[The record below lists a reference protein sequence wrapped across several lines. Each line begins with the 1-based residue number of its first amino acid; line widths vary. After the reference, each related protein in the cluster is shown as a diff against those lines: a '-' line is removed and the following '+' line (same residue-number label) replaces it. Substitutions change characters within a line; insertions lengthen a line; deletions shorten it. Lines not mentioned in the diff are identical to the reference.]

1 MALVLPNSIFFHVGR
16 TAGHCVRKTIREMGI
31 PTYDVGRFHDWPS
44 NIALNEEERKKLF
57 FCFVRHPLAWL
68 RSFWCHQMQFG
79 WSESDYNAK
88 TQSDSFAEFLTKAL
102 AAYPA
107 GPASEAFRPFL
118 LQCQEV
124 GRQEHLTEDLRRIFE
139 RAGERIDTAVLDRIR
154 PTGVEI
160 DSEIREAA
168 TAPQA
173 LLETVLEAERDL
185 CEQFGYA
192 DIPAGMMGPANVC
205 LSAYVPLGESKQPFT
220 TDGLANDS
228 QPVMNSFVLNGER
241 IAGAR
246 HPCRQSTAMLRV
258 LRQLDYLGKAV
269 VEIGYDDGVFSFFA
283 ESLGA
288 TRVVGIN
295 SRVNDLTERLRE
307 ALASDVEFLQRGYY
321 GVEQSIDGDFDIV
334 ICQRRLHEA
343 RHPLLLIRTLSRLL
357 KEGGTLVLATHFVD
371 VMPGVPVLYM
381 PVGSE
386 APISS
391 RGCTC
396 FNKEGLLNALAIYGF
411 QDVVIHSTLET
422 VVDPRREFSQ
432 MPFGESDVR
441 HDSESLLAYITL
453 TCTLN
458 STKADRDSRYVLD
471 EAARQEI
478 VDSWEVQFPKS
489 RLPEHQATQTMLVRY
504 AEMTSRHAETAWRAM
519 AESRQLKDQLATA
532 TAAIHD
538 RERELIDTRRLLEER
553 TALLEQLH
561 ADIAARTADLVETR
575 QLLVERTVRLEQA
588 IAGLQP
594 GGVAIRPKPLD

>member
-44 NIALNEEERKKLF
+44 NIAINEEERKKRF

-118 LQCQEV
+118 LLCQNV
-124 GRQEHLTEDLRRIFE
+124 GRQEHLTEDLRRILE

-173 LLETVLEAERDL
+173 LLKTVLEAERDL

-192 DIPAGMMGPANVC
+192 DIPAGMVGPANIC
-205 LSAYVPLGESKQPFT
+205 LAPYVQLGESRTQITPDELFNAASAVRT
-220 TDGLANDS
+220 A
-228 QPVMNSFVLNGER
+228 FVLNGVRYPGTRPEYR
-241 IAGAR
+241 LF
-246 HPCRQSTAMLRV
+246 TAIKHV
-258 LRQLDYLGKAV
+258 LEQIEWTGKAV
-269 VEIGYDDGVFSFFA
+269 IDLCSNDGVSCFFVERQGA
-283 ESLGA
+283 VRIVGVNGLENDLA
-288 TRVVGIN
+288 TR
-295 SRVNDLTERLRE
+295 LRK
-307 ALASDVEFLQRGYY
+307 ALGSKVEFLQQGYY
-321 GVEQSIDGDFDIV
+321 GIEQTIGGGFDVV
-334 ICQRRLHEA
+334 ICPGLLHLA
-343 RHPLLLIRTLSRLL
+343 RYPLLLIRTLSRLL

-371 VMPGVPVLYM
+371 VMPGVPMLYM
-381 PVGSE
+381 PIGSE
-386 APISS
+386 TPFGSM
-391 RGCTC
+391 GCTYL
-396 FNKEGLLNALAIYGF
+396 NKAGLLNALACYGF
-411 QDVVIHSTLET
+411 QDVVIHSTLDAG
-422 VVDPRREFSQ
+422 VDPRREFTR
-432 MPFGESDVR
+432 MPFGVSRVT
-441 HDSESLLAYITL
+441 HDSESSVGFITL

-458 STKADRDSRYVLD
+458 PAAADLDPRYALDDVGGQELMNRWDSQFS
-471 EAARQEI
+471 EAKLP
-478 VDSWEVQFPKS
+478 EVQAMPGA
-489 RLPEHQATQTMLVRY
+489 LLRY
-504 AEMTSRHAETAWRAM
+504 SEMTSRARCDQLE
-519 AESRQLKDQLATA
+519 LKDQLATA

-588 IAGLQP
+588 IAGLEP
-594 GGVAIRPKPLD
+594 GGVAVGPKPLD